1 MFLLVIEA
9 AGVTSTMHEREM
21 SLTLNDNVIKHMP
34 LTMDNLITVIKYYDI
49 QHPEIV
55 LAQAIL
61 ETGWFQSDNCKKHN
75 NLFGL
80 YNSKRKN
87 FYKFKHWSDSVKA
100 YSSMIQY
107 RYNTG
112 DYYAWLNKIGYA
124 EDRSYTTKLKGLV
137 KRENLKKRVNGEV

>member
-21 SLTLNDNVIKHMP
+21 SLVLNDNVIKHMP

-80 YNSKRKN
+80 YNSKKKTY
-87 FYKFKHWSDSVKA
+87 YKFNHWSDSVKA
-100 YSSMIQY
+100 YNSLIQY
-107 RYNTG
+107 RYVNG

-124 EDRSYTTKLKGLV
+124 EDKSYTTKLKGLV
-137 KRENLKKRVNGEV
+137 KRENLKQKVNGQV